1 MGFHILNAAG
11 DITGYVD
18 TELEA
23 RLLLLQV
30 PEDIFTFFVG
40 GETDITD
47 TFMLQLNGLLGT
59 PTSFFGS
66 LEERYGRVPA
76 QINPF
81 KEIQAACFKHSVF
94 FIKVRPDILDGRR
107 TTQLLSILQRT
118 LPAGAGVF
126 IIVEHRA
133 ITEAVDM
140 SNAGETYS
148 VFYAPDIPNEGYT
161 GADETILVAP
171 LTR

>member
-1 MGFHILNAAG
+1 MGFHILNADGA
-11 DITGYVD
+11 ITGYVD

-23 RLLLLQV
+23 SALLLQV

-40 GETDITD
+40 GDTETTD
-47 TFMLQLNGLLGT
+47 TFMLQLNGLLGHS
-59 PTSFFGS
+59 PTFFED
-66 LEERYGRVPA
+66 LAERHGRVPTY
-76 QINPF
+76 INPF
-81 KEIQAACFKHSVF
+81 KELQAVCFKHATF
-94 FIKVRPDILDGRR
+94 FIKVRPDILDGRK
-107 TTQLLSILQRT
+107 TAQLLSILQRT

-133 ITEAVDM
+133 VIEAVDM

>member
-1 MGFHILNAAG
+1 MGFHILNADG

-18 TELEA
+18 TEAEA
-23 RLLLLQV
+23 KGLLALV

-40 GETDITD
+40 GETDITN
-47 TFMLQLNGLLGT
+47 TFMLQLNGLLGS
-59 PTSFFGS
+59 PTSFFES
-66 LEERYGRVPA
+66 LGERYGRVPS

-81 KEIQAACFKHSVF
+81 KEIQAACFKHAVF
-94 FIKVRPDILDGRR
+94 FIKIRPDVLDGRR
-107 TTQLLSILQRT
+107 TIQLLSVLQRT